1 MATSKGSGSDGGY
14 DRCGALKKQQP
25 FPGAEDRC
33 TQAAGW
39 GTDHSGYGT
48 CKLHGGNAPGH
59 RVKAQRTMAAA
70 ASATYG
76 LPVEISPTDALMQEV
91 WRTQGHVTWLAE
103 VVKTIDQDGLVW
115 GLAEDVV
122 GGKNHGKTFKAAP
135 NIWLTLYQSERK
147 HLAAVTRDAIKA
159 GIEQS
164 RLELEQQRA
173 AAIST
178 AFFGTLDALGL
189 TEEQRAQALDLFPQ
203 ALEAIGREGNN

>member
-1 MATSKGSGSDGGY
+1 MATESGPQSVDK
-14 DRCGALKKQQP
+14 DRHCGALKKQP
-25 FPGAEDRC
+25 NFPGDRC
-33 TQAAGW
+33 RRPKGW
-39 GTDHSGYGT
+39 GTDHVGFGT

-59 RVKAQRTMAAA
+59 QVKAHREMAAV

-76 LPVEISPTDALMQEV
+76 LPVEISPTLALMQEV
-91 WRTQGHVTWLAE
+91 WRTQGHVAWLGE
-103 VVKTIDQDGLVW
+103 VVATIDKDGLVW

-135 NIWLTLYQSERK
+135 NIWLNLYREERK

-173 AAIST
+173 SAIST

-189 TEEQRAQALDLFPQ
+189 TEEQRAQALELFPQ
-203 ALEAIGREGNN
+203 ALEAIGREGNES

>member
-1 MATSKGSGSDGGY
+1 MESELDPPVDG
-14 DRCGALKKQQP
+14 RCNAAARSRPGGRCRRRAGA
-25 FPGAEDRC
+25 
-33 TQAAGW
+33 
-39 GTDHSGYGT
+39 GTDHLGVGNCSN
-48 CKLHGGNAPGH
+48 HGGKTPSGQAYGQ
-59 RVKAQRTMAAA
+59 KLMAEAAA
-70 ASATYG
+70 ATYG
-76 LPVEISPTDALMQEV
+76 LPIEISPTDALMQEV
-91 WRTQGHVTWLAE
+91 WRTQGHVTWLGKI
-103 VVKTIDQDGLVW
+103 VSTIEQDGLVW

-135 NIWLTLYQSERK
+135 NVWLNLYREERK

-189 TEEQRAQALDLFPQ
+189 TEEQRAQALELFPA
-203 ALEAIGREGNN
+203 ALEAIGREGNQ

>member
-1 MATSKGSGSDGGY
+1 MTNVDKSTRPEKQYCGGKRRQGPEGAT
-14 DRCGALKKQQP
+14 
-25 FPGAEDRC
+25 C
-33 TQAAGW
+33 TRPPGW
-39 GTDHSGYGT
+39 GTDHPGWGA
-48 CKLHGGNAPGH
+48 CKLHGGSTPNGG
-59 RVKAQRTMAAA
+59 KSAQTKMAAA

-76 LPVEISPTDALMQEV
+76 LPIEISPTLALMQEV
-91 WRTQGHVTWLAE
+91 WRTQGHVAWLAE
-103 VVKTIDQDGLVW
+103 VVKTINQDGLVW

-135 NIWLTLYQSERK
+135 NIWLNLYREERK

-189 TEEQRAQALDLFPQ
+189 TEEQRAKALELFPQ
-203 ALEAIGREGNN
+203 ALEAIGREGNES

>member
-1 MATSKGSGSDGGY
+1 MDEMDPWIEGNCNAVARSRPGG
-14 DRCGALKKQQP
+14 RCL
-25 FPGAEDRC
+25 RS
-33 TQAAGW
+33 AGW
-39 GTDHSGYGT
+39 GTDHLGEGN
-48 CKLHGGNAPGH
+48 CKQHGGNTPSGRKH
-59 RVKAQRTMAAA
+59 AQQKMAAA

-76 LPVEISPTDALMQEV
+76 LPIEISPTLALMQEV
-91 WRTQGHVTWLAE
+91 WRTQGHVAWLAE

-135 NIWLTLYQSERK
+135 NIWLNLYREERK

-189 TEEQRAQALDLFPQ
+189 TEEQRAQALELFPR
-203 ALEAIGREGNN
+203 ALEAIGREGNES